1 LGISLSLGRNQRIR
15 SKGDF
20 LSLRHQGS
28 SRAHPLL
35 VLRAV
40 PNSLGIT
47 RFGFVV
53 SKRVSMKAVDRNR
66 VRRRLREIVRQAP
79 VLKGWDQLLIA
90 RKSIV
95 EADFQ
100 SIRRVVLGLEQ
111 RMGLLEKPSGGN
123 ARN

>member
-1 LGISLSLGRNQRIR
+1 
-15 SKGDF
+15 
-20 LSLRHQGS
+20 
-28 SRAHPLL
+28 

-40 PNSLGIT
+40 PNSLGLT

-53 SKRVSMKAVDRNR
+53 SKRVSMNAVDRNR

-79 VLKGWDQLLIA
+79 ILKGWDQLLIA

-100 SIRRVVLGLEQ
+100 SIREIIWDLER
-111 RMGLLEKPSGGN
+111 RMGLLEKPCGSNSEG
-123 ARN
+123 